1 MEVVCPEIYRKSGF
15 GFIFRPDHQI
25 ILPEKDMEDLLFSK
39 NRWIRLGQHTAFWLA
54 HLLLFTVLSNA
65 SFGTAVQE
73 QLLNLPFRM
82 LPVYLV
88 FYWLFPQFLLRRRYF
103 LFFLISLLII
113 IIFASVQSGVMYL
126 KYADESEEPWSWVWI
141 LSNIILTIYIL
152 SLALAL
158 KLLRFWYQRET
169 YIQELS
175 NARMEAELKFLKA
188 QIHPHFLFN
197 TLNNLYTLTLRKSD
211 HAPEVVEKLS
221 DLLRYMSYDA
231 NHRSVSLKNEIEYL
245 RNYIALEKI
254 RYGEKLEIAFTL
266 SGRTEGLEIAPLIL
280 IPFVE
285 NSFKHGV
292 SGRLTACW
300 ITIHL
305 SVQEKGL
312 TFKVENSLPSSQ
324 EDVMGYKE
332 GIGLKNVK
340 RRLDLIYPD
349 RYDLK
354 VTQSAESHLVVL
366 RIDPL

>member
-1 MEVVCPEIYRKSGF
+1 MENI
-15 GFIFRPDHQI
+15 
-25 ILPEKDMEDLLFSK
+25 LFSK
-39 NRWIRLGQHTAFWLA
+39 NRWIRSGLHTAFWLG
-54 HLLLFTVLSNA
+54 HLLLFTIMSSA
-65 SFGTAVQE
+65 PFATAIQE
-73 QLLNLPFRM
+73 QLLNLPFRI

-88 FYWLFPQFLLRRRYF
+88 FYWLFPRYLLRRKYLSF
-103 LFFLISLLII
+103 LGLAVLII
-113 IIFASVQSGVMYL
+113 TIFASAQSGVMYL
-126 KYADESEEPWSWVWI
+126 KYAGDMKEPWSWVWI
-141 LSNIILTIYIL
+141 LSNFILTVYIL

-158 KLLRFWYQRET
+158 KLLRFWHHREK

-175 NARMEAELKFLKA
+175 SARMEAELKFLKA

-197 TLNNLYTLTLRKSD
+197 TLNNLYTLTLQKSD
-211 HAPEVVEKLS
+211 HAPEVVDKLS
-221 DLLRYMSYDA
+221 ELLRYMSYEA
-231 NHRSVSLKNEIEYL
+231 NHSTVLLTNEIEYL

-254 RYGEKLEIAFTL
+254 RYGNKLEIAFTV
-266 SGRTEGLEIAPLIL
+266 SGLTEGLEIAPLML

-305 SVQEKGL
+305 SVQEKAL
-312 TFKVENSLPSSQ
+312 IFKVENSLPSSQ

-354 VTQSAESHLVVL
+354 ITQSDESHLIVL
-366 RIDPL
+366 KIDPL

>member
-1 MEVVCPEIYRKSGF
+1 
-15 GFIFRPDHQI
+15 
-25 ILPEKDMEDLLFSK
+25 MEDLLFSK
-39 NRWIRLGQHTAFWLA
+39 NKWIRLGLHTAFWLI

-65 SFGTAVQE
+65 PFGSAIQE
-73 QLLNLPFRM
+73 QLLSLPFKM
-82 LPVYLV
+82 LPVYIV
-88 FYWLFPQFLLRRRYF
+88 FYALFPRYLLRRSYLR
-103 LFFLISLLII
+103 FF
-113 IIFASVQSGVMYL
+113 IFSTLVVMVFAALQSRIMYL
-126 KYADESEEPWSWVWI
+126 IHAETSEEAWSWMWVV
-141 LSNIILTIYIL
+141 SSIILNAYIL
-152 SLALAL
+152 ALALAL
-158 KLLRFWYQRET
+158 KLLRFWHQREK

-175 NARMEAELKFLKA
+175 HARLEAELKFLKA
-188 QIHPHFLFN
+188 QVHPHFLFN

-231 NHRSVSLKNEIEYL
+231 NHRTVPLSNEIEYL
-245 RNYIALEKI
+245 RNYISLEKI
-254 RYGEKLEIAFTL
+254 RYGEKLEIAFTRSDL
-266 SGRTEGLEIAPLIL
+266 TDGLQIAPLIL

-305 SVQEKGL
+305 SVQGEQL

-340 RRLDLIYPD
+340 RRLDLIYPE
-349 RYDLK
+349 RHELR
-354 VTQSAESHLVVL
+354 VTQSPESHLIVL
-366 RIDPL
+366 KIDLGQ

>member
-1 MEVVCPEIYRKSGF
+1 MENLF
-15 GFIFRPDHQI
+15 
-25 ILPEKDMEDLLFSK
+25 FSK
-39 NRWIRLGQHTAFWLA
+39 NRWIRLAQHTVFWLG
-54 HLLLFTVLSNA
+54 HLLLFTMLSNA

-82 LPVYLV
+82 VPVYLV
-88 FYWLFPQFLLRRRYF
+88 FYWLFPQFLLKRSYF
-103 LFFLISLLII
+103 LFFLLTFLVIVV
-113 IIFASVQSGVMYL
+113 FASIQSGVMYL
-126 KYADESEEPWSWVWI
+126 KYADESEEPWSWTWI
-141 LSNIILTIYIL
+141 ISNCVLTVYIL

-158 KLLRFWYQRET
+158 KLLRFWYQREK

-175 NARMEAELKFLKA
+175 GARLEAELKFLKA

-231 NHRSVSLKNEIEYL
+231 NHQKVLLNNEIEYL

-254 RYGEKLEIAFTL
+254 RYGEKLEIAFTVN
-266 SGRTEGLEIAPLIL
+266 GPTESLEIAPLML

-305 SVQEKGL
+305 SIQEKAL

-349 RYDLK
+349 RYELR
-354 VTQSAESHLVVL
+354 VTQSDESHLVVL
-366 RIDPL
+366 KIDPL